1 MFFVCLLACLLIQCN
16 GCRSCCQGKDVPEWG
31 VAVAPVLFFSFFL
44 SFITPRSFFYDFLMS
59 SLSFFFSGGGE
70 KNKWSTQHSPF
81 FFLVIEKVRDS
92 TSRRKVIPR
101 SFSTRLFFFRWVLNP
116 TTGKNKQELHSFLLA
131 IHRSSVCTSSSS
143 SSSRRRAL
151 NYRSCR
157 FVGWKAREASFTAFP
172 RKSSSL
178 ARGFFFVFSTWK

>member
-1 MFFVCLLACLLIQCN
+1 MLPRQRCAWMRSSGGASALLFLFSLVHHTTELLL
-16 GCRSCCQGKDVPEWG
+16 RLFDVFS
-31 VAVAPVLFFSFFL
+31 LFFFF
-44 SFITPRSFFYDFLMS
+44 FWRWREKQMEHAT
-59 SLSFFFSGGGE
+59 LSFFFSCNRE
-70 KNKWSTQHSPF
+70 SSWFNVTSKSDTALLLYSPF
-81 FFLVIEKVRDS
+81 
-92 TSRRKVIPR
+92 
-101 SFSTRLFFFRWVLNP
+101 FFFRWVLNP

-131 IHRSSVCTSSSS
+131 THRSSVCTSSSS

>member
-1 MFFVCLLACLLIQCN
+1 MLPRQRCAWMRSSGGASALLFLFSLVHHTTELLL
-16 GCRSCCQGKDVPEWG
+16 RLFDVFS
-31 VAVAPVLFFSFFL
+31 LF
-44 SFITPRSFFYDFLMS
+44 
-59 SLSFFFSGGGE
+59 FFFSGGGE

-131 IHRSSVCTSSSS
+131 THRSSVCTSSSS

-157 FVGWKAREASFTAFP
+157 FVGWKARETFFTAFP

-178 ARGFFFVFSTWK
+178 ARGFFFFVFSTWK